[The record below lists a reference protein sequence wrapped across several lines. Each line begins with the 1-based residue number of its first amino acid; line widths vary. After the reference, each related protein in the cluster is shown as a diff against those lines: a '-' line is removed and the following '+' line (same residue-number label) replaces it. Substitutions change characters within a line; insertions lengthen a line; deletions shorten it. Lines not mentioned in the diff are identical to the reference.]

1 MANYVFQ
8 PRGKGYA
15 FRLPIPKDLRDRFKS
30 HRIIEGLAT
39 DSPSEAHRL
48 AAKRRAH
55 WLEVFERTRRS
66 VPLTLGEMQAEAA
79 EVYRLTLARMAS
91 EGATWANIIGSEEAW
106 LRSNLDLR
114 QQALVASDFS
124 TVQPDIEAI
133 ERRRGVA
140 LSGTNANDSARETLA
155 RALLRAQIAAIAGRL
170 NALNGQPSEEPEN
183 FLGPQGID
191 QLTLRPAK
199 LTAPIIRLRTEHGPW
214 ALFEQ
219 WIERTR
225 PAPATVNR
233 WRAVFL
239 AMQAKFK
246 DREISEDDAGEWA
259 NGLVNAK
266 RTARTVSDIWLSA
279 ARSVYA
285 WAYQQRPR
293 LVAANPFANV
303 RVSVPEQAVTRYK
316 RFSLKEVTTVLNAA
330 LAIEPGAK
338 AFKAAQRWC
347 PWLAAY
353 SGARMG
359 ELTQLRGQDVLQ
371 VDGVWV
377 MRLTPDAGTTKT
389 KMFRD
394 VPLHSHIIEM
404 GFLDFVKT
412 RGDGPLF
419 YNPNGGR
426 RSKGEA
432 TNPTRP
438 RAVKTRERLAAWV
451 RELGVTDKSISPT
464 HAWRHTFKSIAA
476 GKDARMPDRISDA
489 ITGHAPAT
497 VAGRYE
503 HPDAA
508 DMAAALDKF
517 PRYDFHS

>member
-1 MANYVFQ
+1 MGSYVFQ
-8 PRGKGYA
+8 PRGKGFA
-15 FRLPIPKDLRDRFKS
+15 FRIAVPQDLRDRFKS
-30 HRIIEGLAT
+30 PRIIEGLGT
-39 DSPSEAHRL
+39 DSAAEAHRL

-55 WLEVFERTRRS
+55 WLDVFERARRA
-66 VPLTLGEMQAEAA
+66 VPLTLGEIQAEAA
-79 EVYRLTLARMAS
+79 EAFRLTLARMAS
-91 EGATWANIIGSEEAW
+91 EAAIWADIIGSEESW
-106 LRSNLDLR
+106 LRSNLELR
-114 QQALVASDFS
+114 ERALAASDFS
-124 TVQPDIEAI
+124 TLQPDIEAV
-133 ERRRGVA
+133 ERRKGIA
-140 LSGTNANDSARETLA
+140 LSGTHANDSARETLA
-155 RALLRAQIAAIAGRL
+155 RALLRAQIAAITGRL
-170 NALNGQPSEEPEN
+170 KALKGQPSEEPEN
-183 FLGPQGID
+183 FLGPEGID

-199 LTAPIIRLRTEHGPW
+199 LAAPIIRLRTERGPW

-219 WIERTR
+219 WIERTG

-246 DREISEDDAGEWA
+246 DREISEDEGGEWA
-259 NGLVNAK
+259 NGLVNAQ

-285 WAYQQRPR
+285 WAYEQRPR
-293 LVAANPFANV
+293 LVPGNPFANV
-303 RVSVPEQAVTRYK
+303 RVSVPEQPVTRYK
-316 RFSLKEVTTVLNAA
+316 RFSLEEVTTILKAA
-330 LAIEPGAK
+330 LAIEPEGK

-371 VDGVWV
+371 VDGIWV

-389 KMFRD
+389 RMFRD
-394 VPLHSHIIEM
+394 VPLHPHIIEM
-404 GFLDFVKT
+404 GFLDFLKAH
-412 RGDGPLF
+412 GDGPLF

-432 TNPTRP
+432 TNPARP

-503 HPDAA
+503 HPDVA
-508 DMAAALDKF
+508 DMAAALGKY
-517 PRYDFHS
+517 PRYRV